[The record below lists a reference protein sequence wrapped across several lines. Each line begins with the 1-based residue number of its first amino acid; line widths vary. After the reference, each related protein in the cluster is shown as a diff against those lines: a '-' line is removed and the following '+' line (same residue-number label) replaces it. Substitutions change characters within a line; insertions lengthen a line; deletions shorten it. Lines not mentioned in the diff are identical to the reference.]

1 MTVESGGFQLVENK
15 VLVVKSIAVV
25 SNVRPLTANNIF
37 IRNEEYHIIL
47 RNYSVTSNHILF

>member
-15 VLVVKSIAVV
+15 VLVRKSEAVL
-25 SNVRPLTANNIF
+25 SNVRLLTASNIF

-47 RNYSVTSNHILF
+47 RSYSVTSNHILF